1 MIDKVRKGIGWAL
14 IVGVL
19 PVLGA
24 QLHTIGASWGRVYDV
39 ADAPSK
45 RDVLVLGAKADRGG
59 PSAFLAARLDLAVEL
74 FRRDMARRIIVS
86 GDGRAEA
93 HNEPRVMREYL
104 QRRGVPS
111 EIIVEDPK
119 GFDTYDSCLRA
130 RDTYGSN
137 AVAVV
142 TQDFHVRRAVTIC
155 RALGVDAWGVH
166 DRSVA
171 RRWPLVWGKAVLRES
186 LANIKMELD
195 LLSGRPPAAG
205 R

>member
-14 IVGVL
+14 IIGVL

-24 QLHTIGASWGRVYDV
+24 QLHTIVASWGRVYD
-39 ADAPSK
+39 ATDAPSK
-45 RDVLVLGAKADRGG
+45 RDVLVLGAKAEKGG
-59 PSAFLAARLDLAVEL
+59 PSGFLAARLDRAVEL

-93 HNEPRVMREYL
+93 NNEPRVMREYL
-104 QRRGVPS
+104 ERRGVPS

-130 RDTYGSN
+130 RDTYSSD
-137 AVAVV
+137 AIAIV

-155 RALGVDAWGVH
+155 RALGVDAWGVE

-171 RRWPLVWGKAVLRES
+171 RRWPALWSKAVLREGF
-186 LANIKMELD
+186 ANLKMELD

-205 R
+205 H

>member
-14 IVGVL
+14 ILAAL

-24 QLHTIGASWGRVYDV
+24 QLHTIGASWGRAYDA
-39 ADAPSK
+39 ADVPSR

-93 HNEPRVMREYL
+93 NNEPRVMREYL
-104 QRRGVPS
+104 ERRGVPS

-130 RDTYGSN
+130 RDTYGSDS
-137 AVAVV
+137 VAVV

-155 RALGVDAWGVH
+155 RALGVDAWGVE

-186 LANIKMELD
+186 LANVKMELD
-195 LLSGRPPAAG
+195 LLSSRPPAAG